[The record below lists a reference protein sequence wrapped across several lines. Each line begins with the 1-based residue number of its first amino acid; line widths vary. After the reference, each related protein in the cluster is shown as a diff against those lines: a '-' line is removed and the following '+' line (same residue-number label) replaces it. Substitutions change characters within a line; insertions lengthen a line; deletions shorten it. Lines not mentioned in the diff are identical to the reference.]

1 MKKIIAMLLSLAMC
15 FALVPVLTAESS
27 ADAPMTAAEKEARI
41 ANLLEYTDR
50 LHEMNSKYTPANAK
64 KNADDPFANARII
77 VKSSKE
83 LDYSGSVAYVNGYEN
98 LHVIQYRTPAEAEK
112 AMKHYN
118 SLSYVEYAEPD
129 AIAQLCATPGDDY
142 EYFSW
147 GWGEDYVNA
156 QDFNSWILT
165 QVGSVDELPE
175 IIVAVIDTGADSD
188 HPMIADRL
196 VPGHDFENNDTN
208 PEDDHGHGTH
218 CSGTVIDGTLP
229 NVKVMP
235 LKVLDAEG
243 YGDEAIIAAAMEYAA
258 LNGCA
263 VGSMSLSGPCTDPKH
278 ETYENAVEL
287 GKQNNCVFC
296 VAAGNNTGS
305 SDARC
310 PANVEDCITVAS
322 YSQGYVFSDFSNW
335 GQCVDITAPG
345 DNINSARM
353 GGGYIEMSGTS
364 MATPHVAAVCG
375 MLKTVDPNMSVDE
388 ITAIVKGNVTGP
400 VFPGGGVGCLSAT
413 NILKF
418 YGLSTGS
425 TYVNFDSPTEHY
437 WTVTDG
443 CATSGNAG
451 FDSTTS
457 TLTGYANTKAYQIV
471 SFEYK
476 VSSQQN
482 SDELVFSINGE
493 EKLTAS
499 GNQNWQTFSCIIPG
513 HGEATLTWDYI
524 KDASG
529 ASGDDKAYIR
539 NVAVTDSISS
549 IFNSDD
555 CYYEFV
561 SEGSYPWVVDGDAVK
576 SGNTGVNNSASTM
589 TASMNLPAG
598 VSIVF
603 NYNVDAASGDNF
615 TFKVNGQTIVNT
627 NSTNGFVECSYQ
639 VPSAGTYALEF
650 TFTKDGSG
658 ASGSDCAWVEDF
670 FIGHTINSALNVE
683 GGTLNFSS
691 PTQTYPWEVESSYM
705 KSGNGGHSGS
715 SSRFELTIELE
726 AGDTISFDYKVS
738 SEANYDEFHFY
749 VGNASILNESGVV
762 GWTNYTYTATSNN
775 TYTFKWEYTKD
786 GSVDSNEDAAYVDNV
801 QVVRSNPEPSGD
813 VDGDGAVTVQDAA
826 LTLRCALGLIPSET
840 LNSDEADMDGDGE
853 ITVQDATI
861 IMRDALGL

>member
-41 ANLLEYTDR
+41 ANLLDYTDR
-50 LHEMNSKYTPANAK
+50 LHEMRTKYTPVNAK

-83 LDYSGSVAYVNGYEN
+83 LDYTGSVAYVNGYED

-112 AMKHYN
+112 AMKQY
-118 SLSYVEYAEPD
+118 SALSYVEYAEPD
-129 AIAQLCATPGDDY
+129 AIAQICATPGDDY
-142 EYFSW
+142 EYVSW

-156 QDFNSWILT
+156 QDYNDWILT
-165 QVGSVDELPE
+165 QVSSIDELPE

-196 VPGHDFENNDTN
+196 ISGYDFENSDSD

-218 CSGTVIDGTLP
+218 VSGTIIDGTFA
-229 NVKVMP
+229 NIKVMP

-263 VGSMSLSGPCTDPKH
+263 VANMSLSGPCTEPKH
-278 ETYENAVEL
+278 ERYEEAVEL

-296 VAAGNNTGS
+296 VAAGNNNIYA
-305 SDARC
+305 DQRC
-310 PANVEDCITVAS
+310 PANIADCITVAS
-322 YSQGYVFSDFSNW
+322 YSQGYVFSDFSNM
-335 GQCVDITAPG
+335 GECVDLTAPG
-345 DNINSARM
+345 DDITSARM
-353 GGGYIEMSGTS
+353 GGGYISMDGTS

-375 MLKTVDPNMSVDE
+375 MIKTFDPDMSVE
-388 ITAIVKGNVTGP
+388 EVTSIVKGNVTGP
-400 VFPGGGVGCLSAT
+400 VFSGGGVGCLSAT

-418 YGLSTGS
+418 YGLSTGD
-425 TYVNFDSPTEHY
+425 TYVNFDSPSEY
-437 WTVTDG
+437 NWTIENGYAV
-443 CATSGNAG
+443 SGNAG

-457 TLTGYANTKAYQIV
+457 TLVGHTDTKAYQTV

-476 VSSQQN
+476 VSSQQ
-482 SDELVFSINGE
+482 SCDELVFSINGE
-493 EKLTAS
+493 EKFTAS
-499 GNQNWQTFSCIIPG
+499 GNQDWQTFSCIIPG
-513 HGEATLTWDYI
+513 HGEATLTWDYT

-529 ASGDDKAYIR
+529 ASGDDRAYIR

-549 IFNSDD
+549 VFNSDD

-561 SEGSYPWVVDGDAVK
+561 SDGSYPWVVDGDAVK
-576 SGNTGVNNSASTM
+576 SGNAGVNNSVSTM
-589 TASMNLPAG
+589 TASMSLPAG
-598 VSIVF
+598 VSIMF

-615 TFKVNGQTIVNT
+615 TFKANGQTIVNT
-627 NSTNGFVECSYQ
+627 NSTDGFTECSYQ
-639 VPSAGTYALEF
+639 IPAAGTYTIEF

-658 ASGSDCAWVEDF
+658 ASGSDCAWVKDF

-691 PTQTYPWEVESSYM
+691 PTQTYPWEVESSYL
-705 KSGNGGHSGS
+705 KSGNGGHSSTS
-715 SSRFELTIELE
+715 SYFELTIDLE

-749 VGNASILNESGVV
+749 VGNAPVLTESGEV
-762 GWTNYTYTATSNN
+762 GWTSYTYTATSNN
-775 TYTFKWEYTKD
+775 TYTFRWDYSKD
-786 GSVDSNEDAAYVDNV
+786 GSVDRNEDAAFVDNV
-801 QVVRSNPEPSGD
+801 QVVRSNPEPTGD
-813 VDGDGAVTVQDAA
+813 VDGDGSVTVQDTILTMRYA
-826 LTLRCALGLIPSET
+826 LSLIPYEA
-840 LNSDEADMDGDGE
+840 LNADEADMDGDGE

-861 IMRDALGL
+861 IMRNALGL